1 MVGLR
6 QEPKG
11 LPMLPSSGTGEQM
24 QHLKNVPSNR
34 PCLDPVCPTKAP
46 RGAALGASIILVL
59 HPQLW
64 ASKYCKVCACSR
76 HEGLQGCS
84 GRAGGLCGL

>member
-6 QEPKG
+6 QGPKG
-11 LPMLPSSGTGEQM
+11 LAMLPSPGTGEQM
-24 QHLKNVPSNR
+24 QHPQSVPSNR

-46 RGAALGASIILVL
+46 GGGAQEASIILVL

-64 ASKYCKVCACSR
+64 PSKV
-76 HEGLQGCS
+76 L
-84 GRAGGLCGL
+84 